1 MSFDFS
7 TLEPQIYQILS
18 APGTDLTTISAKRVR
33 RQLLELDS
41 TLTVDFIKDNKDDVD
56 AVIASVFEKVSA
68 PNGVGGSQDVEES
81 VSRKRKQEEG
91 ETEDGDQDDEDEGV
105 DDEETTPPP
114 KKAKKAVKKELSDAE
129 LARKLSSEIN
139 SRSRRSAGRGR
150 VALNGNAKKGT
161 RAKKSV
167 EIIYSDDDDDGA
179 NETRKPKPKRK
190 STTGGTAKG
199 GFAKEYALRY
209 LSLHHLNIMT
219 ILFYFLVHLS
229 QLSLK
234 STNFRGPK

>member
-41 TLTVDFIKDNKDDVD
+41 TLTADFLKDNKDDVD
-56 AVIASVFEKVSA
+56 TIIASVFEKVSA

-91 ETEDGDQDDEDEGV
+91 ETEDGGEDDED

-139 SRSRRSAGRGR
+139 SRSRRSSGRGR
-150 VALNGNAKKGT
+150 VVLNGNAKKGT
-161 RAKKSV
+161 RAKKSA
-167 EIIYSDDDDDGA
+167 EIIYSDDDDDRA
-179 NETRKPKPKRK
+179 DETRKPKPKRK
-190 STTGGTAKG
+190 STAGGAAKG

-209 LSLHHLNIMT
+209 LCFVYHL
-219 ILFYFLVHLS
+219 
-229 QLSLK
+229 
-234 STNFRGPK
+234 